1 VDAAQLTYISER
13 SEKPM
18 AHVPPTL
25 KQGSKGDAVKGLQNA
40 LKARG
45 YEFGAVDGV
54 FGSATTE
61 AVKQFQR
68 EFGLEEDGIAG
79 PDTWQA
85 LNVYVVQSGD
95 TLSDIAQQQLGR
107 ADSWPDIFELNR
119 ALISDPDKI
128 VPGQVLAL
136 PLGD

>member
-1 VDAAQLTYISER
+1 
-13 SEKPM
+13 
-18 AHVPPTL
+18 
-25 KQGSKGDAVKGLQNA
+25 
-40 LKARG
+40 
-45 YEFGAVDGV
+45 
-54 FGSATTE
+54 
-61 AVKQFQR
+61 
-68 EFGLEEDGIAG
+68 
-79 PDTWQA
+79 
-85 LNVYVVQSGD
+85 VVQSGD

>member
-1 VDAAQLTYISER
+1 
-13 SEKPM
+13 M

-45 YEFGAVDGV
+45 YDFGAIDGV
-54 FGSATTE
+54 FGSATTR

-68 EFGLEEDGIAG
+68 EFGLDEDGIAG
-79 PDTWQA
+79 PNTREA
-85 LNVYVVQSGD
+85 LNVCVVQSGD
-95 TLSDIAQQQLGR
+95 TLSEIAEHQLGR
-107 ADSWPDIFELNR
+107 ADSWTHIFELNR
-119 ALISDPDKI
+119 ALVSDPDKI
-128 VPGQVLAL
+128 FPGQILAL

>member
-1 VDAAQLTYISER
+1 
-13 SEKPM
+13 M

-40 LKARG
+40 LTARG
-45 YEFGAVDGV
+45 YDPGAVDGI
-54 FGSATTE
+54 FGRATTDS
-61 AVKQFQR
+61 VKQFQSDS
-68 EFGLEEDGIAG
+68 GLDDDGIAG
-79 PDTWQA
+79 PNTWQA

-95 TLSDIAQQQLGR
+95 TLSEIAEQQLGR

-128 VPGQVLAL
+128 SAGQVLAL

>member
-1 VDAAQLTYISER
+1 MAQ
-13 SEKPM
+13 
-18 AHVPPTL
+18 VPPTL

-45 YEFGAVDGV
+45 YDFGAIDGA

-68 EFGLEEDGIAG
+68 EFGLEDDGIVG
-79 PDTWQA
+79 PNTWQA

-95 TLSDIAQQQLGR
+95 TLSEIAQQQLGR

-128 VPGQVLAL
+128 FSGQVLVL